1 MGQDISKAV
10 NPPPLTLTHCF
21 LDGNIDLGRYCVYRR
36 RLAQADK
43 DLVKHHKNNRK
54 RRRCLNENML
64 SKKKRRA
71 TSRSVK
77 RYTLLLRETDG
88 SLREIR
94 PEDTL

>member
-1 MGQDISKAV
+1 MRQDISKVV

-21 LDGNIDLGRYCVYRR
+21 LDGNTDLGRYCVYRR
-36 RLAQADK
+36 RLTQAEK
-43 DLVKHHKNNRK
+43 VLVKHHKNNRK
-54 RRRCLNENML
+54 RRRFCNEHVL